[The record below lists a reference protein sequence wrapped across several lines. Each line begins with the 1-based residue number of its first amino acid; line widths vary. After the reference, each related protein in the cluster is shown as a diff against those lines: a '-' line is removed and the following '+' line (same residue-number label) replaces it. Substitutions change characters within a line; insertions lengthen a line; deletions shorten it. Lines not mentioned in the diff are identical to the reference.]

1 MENSLVSII
10 IPVYN
15 RANIIAETLESVIN
29 QTYENWECIIV
40 DDGSTDNT
48 VAVLNTYSEKDSRI
62 KVYTRPFV
70 KRKGASS
77 CRNYG
82 FYKSKGSFIQY
93 LDSDDLISENK
104 LEVQVGLL
112 ENSSH
117 DVFCTCKWGFLKNDN
132 TKQIISHLSV
142 YNNFSDIL
150 FFLES
155 LSTSKGYMPI
165 HNYMFHRDL
174 ISNVGVWNEFM
185 AINDDGEFM
194 SRVFVYAK
202 KVIHSDDCHVIY
214 RIQNKDSLSS
224 LNSIEKKSD
233 LILSWKL
240 IEINLN
246 LRFKNQELL
255 FLNFNKKI
263 VFDSLLQNDLDII
276 VENNKFFRNQINEIN
291 LLVKM
296 KLFLLRIKTKYNR

>member
-1 MENSLVSII
+1 MSSLVSII

-15 RANIIAETLESVIN
+15 RANIIAETLASVIN

-174 ISNVGVWNEFM
+174 ISNVGVWNESI
-185 AINDDGEFM
+185 AVNDDGEFM
-194 SRVFVYAK
+194 SRVFIEAT
-202 KVIHSDDCHVIY
+202 KVVFADDCHVFY
-214 RIQNKDSLSS
+214 RIQSNESLSNV
-224 LNSIEKKSD
+224 NSNQKRHD
-233 LILSWKL
+233 LVASWKL
-240 IEINLN
+240 IENNLN
-246 LRFKNQELL
+246 NRFKKQELL

-263 VFDSLLQNDLDII
+263 VFNSLLKNNLCIIALNSDFFAKQITEAKLLD
-276 VENNKFFRNQINEIN
+276 RTR
-291 LLVKM
+291 
-296 KLFLLRIKTKYNR
+296 LFLLKIKNKLK

>member
-1 MENSLVSII
+1 MSSLVSII

-15 RANIIAETLESVIN
+15 RANIIAETLASVIN

-70 KRKGASS
+70 KSKGASS

-174 ISNVGVWNEFM
+174 ISNVGVWNESI
-185 AINDDGEFM
+185 AVNDDGEFM
-194 SRVFVYAK
+194 SRVFIEAT
-202 KVIHSDDCHVIY
+202 KVVFADDCHVFY
-214 RIQNKDSLSS
+214 RIQSNESLSNV
-224 LNSIEKKSD
+224 NSNQKRHD
-233 LILSWKL
+233 LVASWKL
-240 IEINLN
+240 IENNLN
-246 LRFKNQELL
+246 NRFKKQELL

-263 VFDSLLQNDLDII
+263 VFNSLLKNNLCIIALNSDFFAKQITEAKLLD
-276 VENNKFFRNQINEIN
+276 RTR
-291 LLVKM
+291 
-296 KLFLLRIKTKYNR
+296 LFLLKIKNKLK

>member
-1 MENSLVSII
+1 MSSLVSII

-174 ISNVGVWNEFM
+174 ISNVGVWNESI
-185 AINDDGEFM
+185 AVNDDGEFM
-194 SRVFVYAK
+194 SRVFIEAT
-202 KVIHSDDCHVIY
+202 KVVFADDCHVFY
-214 RIQNKDSLSS
+214 RIQSNESLSNV
-224 LNSIEKKSD
+224 NSNQKRHD
-233 LILSWKL
+233 LVASWKL
-240 IEINLN
+240 IENNLN
-246 LRFKNQELL
+246 NRFKKQELL

-263 VFDSLLQNDLDII
+263 VFNSLLKNNLCIIALNSDFFAKQITEAKLLD
-276 VENNKFFRNQINEIN
+276 RTR
-291 LLVKM
+291 
-296 KLFLLRIKTKYNR
+296 LFLLKIKNKLK